1 MNSYT
6 IIVTQ
11 TSATPNNE
19 RKVDILFELGVQ
31 FIILIQSLK
40 SDSIIFIFLVLTLI
54 SSISTTAFVTRTVF
68 AKKSSIRGQ

>member
-1 MNSYT
+1 
-6 IIVTQ
+6 
-11 TSATPNNE
+11 
-19 RKVDILFELGVQ
+19 
-31 FIILIQSLK
+31 LIQSLK